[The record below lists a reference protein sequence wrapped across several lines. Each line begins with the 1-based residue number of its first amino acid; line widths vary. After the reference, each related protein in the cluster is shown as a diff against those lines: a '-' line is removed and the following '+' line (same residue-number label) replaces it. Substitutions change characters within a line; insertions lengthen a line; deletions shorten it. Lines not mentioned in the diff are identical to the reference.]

1 MTKSGGIE
9 IVFFDAGLTLLRPH
23 PSFPELFASV
33 LRNEGIEVTEERVH
47 EIDELLAF
55 DFAELTKETGIL
67 APSLSADDSYRFW
80 TYVYRRILGALGIE
94 DPQLE
99 RRLYETFSS
108 ASSYA
113 LFEDALPAIEKLE
126 ERDYRLGLISNF
138 EEWLE
143 GMLVELE
150 VGHVFDVAVISGVV
164 GVEKPDPRIY
174 EIALERAGVS
184 PDRAVHVGDSPSLD
198 VAPAT
203 QVGMHAIL
211 LDRGGRYPDH
221 DGPRIDSL
229 EGLPGAV
236 SKL

>member
-1 MTKSGGIE
+1 MTTSGGIE
-9 IVFFDAGLTLLRPH
+9 MIFFDAGLTLLRPH

-33 LRNEGIEVTEERVH
+33 LRGEGIEVTEERVH

-55 DFAELTKETGIL
+55 DFVKLTEETGIV
-67 APSLSADDSYRFW
+67 APSLSADDSFRFW
-80 TYVYRRILGALGIE
+80 TYVYKRILGALGIE

-113 LFEDALPAIEKLE
+113 LFEDVLPVLEKLE
-126 ERDYRLGLISNF
+126 KHDYRFGLISNF

-150 VGHVFDVAVISGVV
+150 LGHVFDVAVISGIV

-174 EIALERAGVS
+174 EIALDRAGVR
-184 PDRAVHVGDSPSLD
+184 PERAVHVGDSPSLD

-211 LDRGGRYPDH
+211 LDRAGRHPEH
-221 DGPRIDSL
+221 EGPRIDSL
-229 EGLPGAV
+229 EGLPGSV